1 LAYFVAI
8 ISHSLH
14 YLQVTSIFK
23 EVGVNNIT
31 VQVEKEIF
39 FEHMSVLSAGYKS
52 ALQLTQKI
60 NKNPLHKDLEMN
72 FIKSI

>member
-1 LAYFVAI
+1 M
-8 ISHSLH
+8 
-14 YLQVTSIFK
+14 
-23 EVGVNNIT
+23 T

-52 ALQLTQKI
+52 VLQLTQKL
-60 NKNPLHKDLEMN
+60 NMNPLNRDLQRN